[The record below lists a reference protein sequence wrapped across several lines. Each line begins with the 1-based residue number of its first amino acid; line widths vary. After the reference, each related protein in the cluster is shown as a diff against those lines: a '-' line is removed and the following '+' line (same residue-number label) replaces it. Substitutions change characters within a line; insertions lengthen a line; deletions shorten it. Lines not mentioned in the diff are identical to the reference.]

1 MTAPEVRL
9 VAAWHAALNAGDAER
24 VVALSDPNVELGGPR
39 GTARGAAALR
49 DWLGHAHVRLVPG
62 RVFHRGHTV
71 VVEQAA
77 EWRDGETGAPT
88 GAATVATVF
97 VVRGGRI
104 ASVARHDDLAAALRA
119 TGLDGSDETDAS

>member
-1 MTAPEVRL
+1 MTAPEVRV
-9 VAAWHAALNAGDAER
+9 VAEWHEALNGGDAER

-39 GTARGAAALR
+39 GAARGAAALR
-49 DWLGHAHVRLVPG
+49 QWVGHAQVRLAPG
-62 RVFHRGHTV
+62 RTFHRGDTV

-77 EWRDGETGAPT
+77 EWRDGETGAPI

-97 VVRGGRI
+97 VVRDGRV

-119 TGLDGSDETDAS
+119 AGLDGSDETGAT